1 MLSSNFAQS
10 GTALT
15 PMNSPALSSNANCAR
30 AHASLACGIWRD
42 YAKNAVENKPMR
54 QKKFRKGS
62 FGLRPLQPPEITQ
75 NRQSF
80 LWKSLEENRRDLE
93 KLGEKAW
100 ARLYFDIF
108 APLGNARGA
117 HRELARDTLGNLHI
131 SIGIIPC
138 RSGKRPRAHEMWL
151 RSLSAL
157 LLCRAREDPMAKRS
171 RPEMAPQRLEKI
183 ESAPGNGMVS
193 EASNPLDLV
202 RGRAV
207 DRARL
212 RLTSRKNDKVE
223 SCETKTFRKRNFRFA
238 GEGDLR

>member
-30 AHASLACGIWRD
+30 AHASLACGMWRD
-42 YAKNAVENKPMR
+42 YAKNAVESKPMR
-54 QKKFRKGS
+54 QKKFGKGS

-108 APLGNARGA
+108 APLGNVAAPIANWRTIRLVIYIFQLVLFLAGAANVRALTKCGCAR
-117 HRELARDTLGNLHI
+117 
-131 SIGIIPC
+131 
-138 RSGKRPRAHEMWL
+138 
-151 RSLSAL
+151 
-157 LLCRAREDPMAKRS
+157 
-171 RPEMAPQRLEKI
+171 
-183 ESAPGNGMVS
+183 
-193 EASNPLDLV
+193 
-202 RGRAV
+202 
-207 DRARL
+207 
-212 RLTSRKNDKVE
+212 
-223 SCETKTFRKRNFRFA
+223 
-238 GEGDLR
+238 